1 MEHHDLSLIE
11 KISAEDPEI
20 KDLWVQH
27 QEFERMIEK
36 LEAKPY
42 LSPTQ
47 TQEIKQLK
55 KKKLAGKTKLQFLLD
70 KHREKKE
77 A

>member
-1 MEHHDLSLIE
+1 MENQDLALIE
-11 KISAEDPEI
+11 KYGVEDPEL
-20 KDLWVQH
+20 KDLWEQH
-27 QEFERMIEK
+27 QEFERMIDK

-70 KHREKKE
+70 KYRENKE

>member
-1 MEHHDLSLIE
+1 MESNDIALIE
-11 KISAEDPEI
+11 KFRGQDPELH
-20 KDLWVQH
+20 DLWEQH
-27 QEFERMIEK
+27 MEYEK
-36 LEAKPY
+36 MLDKMEGKPY

-47 TQEIKQLK
+47 HQEMKQLK

-70 KHREKKE
+70 KYRQME